1 MHRALPVAAITLQH
15 KTTAS
20 DSGDHFDIRQQLREG
35 RKVSKAQIKG
45 YKVAQLREAL
55 QEEGLSTKGLKAEL
69 VERLYELVQT
79 LSQEDK
85 DPSGLLGL
93 ASTAERSA
101 QAEDPS
107 TSPEEPAQD
116 DLRSHT
122 LDAQS
127 EALEEHEDATAV
139 ASTPTTASTGD
150 SQHSAEAESND
161 LESEEDQLSSFP
173 AVAIQQ
179 RPANNE
185 SVSEDSAD
193 STAAAVSVRGA
204 AQQGSRDPLRDLSIP
219 DPVASK
225 TGLAVTWL
233 GTSSG
238 APTLKRNVSCI
249 AVRLPSST
257 FLVDAGEGSC
267 RQVEQAQIHAGRVKA
282 LFVTHLHGDHCFGIP
297 GLLRSVSSAREGTPL
312 ASEAF
317 RIFGPPGLRALVTS
331 ALAFDAT
338 PLCMPIAVTE
348 WSIDPEAGHPL
359 QPATDVPGAVG
370 QVQFGRAGPDMSP
383 GVEELIAKASK
394 QNRYQ
399 RRRGFQLPEHDVDL
413 IEGLTWTVPCD
424 DGIIVTAA
432 QLQHRLP
439 CWGYVFREAGQPPLP
454 DPAKLAASGAT
465 EEAVQSA
472 IVQGPKAIVQLPSG
486 EQVPVRSLVV
496 PPVKG
501 RKVVLLGDTCDSHAI
516 LSVGKS
522 ADVLSHEA
530 TFTADMYAKARIAQ
544 HSTAPMAG
552 NFARQLGAQT
562 LVLTHFSGRFTEFR
576 GKGEEDALPR
586 DIHALKMQAMHTF
599 GSNKIFAASDFFTYQ
614 VPRVRKSPAA
624 APKGAKRPAEAA
636 QEPERAAAMA

>member
-1 MHRALPVAAITLQH
+1 MPVAATTPQH

-225 TGLAVTWL
+225 TGMYCSPEGNNPYAC
-233 GTSSG
+233 
-238 APTLKRNVSCI
+238 SC
-249 AVRLPSST
+249 
-257 FLVDAGEGSC
+257 
-267 RQVEQAQIHAGRVKA
+267 
-282 LFVTHLHGDHCFGIP
+282 
-297 GLLRSVSSAREGTPL
+297 
-312 ASEAF
+312 
-317 RIFGPPGLRALVTS
+317 TS
-331 ALAFDAT
+331 AALA
-338 PLCMPIAVTE
+338 
-348 WSIDPEAGHPL
+348 
-359 QPATDVPGAVG
+359 
-370 QVQFGRAGPDMSP
+370 
-383 GVEELIAKASK
+383 
-394 QNRYQ
+394 
-399 RRRGFQLPEHDVDL
+399 
-413 IEGLTWTVPCD
+413 
-424 DGIIVTAA
+424 
-432 QLQHRLP
+432 
-439 CWGYVFREAGQPPLP
+439 
-454 DPAKLAASGAT
+454 
-465 EEAVQSA
+465 
-472 IVQGPKAIVQLPSG
+472 
-486 EQVPVRSLVV
+486 
-496 PPVKG
+496 
-501 RKVVLLGDTCDSHAI
+501 
-516 LSVGKS
+516 
-522 ADVLSHEA
+522 
-530 TFTADMYAKARIAQ
+530 
-544 HSTAPMAG
+544 
-552 NFARQLGAQT
+552 T
-562 LVLTHFSGRFTEFR
+562 LYYT
-576 GKGEEDALPR
+576 K
-586 DIHALKMQAMHTF
+586 
-599 GSNKIFAASDFFTYQ
+599 
-614 VPRVRKSPAA
+614 
-624 APKGAKRPAEAA
+624 
-636 QEPERAAAMA
+636 